1 MYRELKSLFQ
11 VSQLKDDLHEI
22 YFNQVIETFAISLI
36 SIFVPIYLLENGFTM
51 VAAFSFMFTYWA
63 AMFLFTP
70 IAAEISSRIGF
81 KHTIIG
87 RAPLLILYFSLL
99 FLLDYVADY
108 VLFIALL
115 GGFSS
120 ILYWVST
127 NAEFVKATDGER
139 GAKQVGYLNA
149 LPQISAVAAPLI
161 SALLLTSMGFPIVF
175 LIVIALIVVSQVPF
189 LLTSDYKERFV
200 MKMRKSWLFL
210 DKRFFALFL
219 IQGVIFSSDF
229 LFWGVFVFQ
238 KFGLISAGLTA
249 SLYGAGMVVFTVIIG
264 KVSSESHKR
273 KSMLILG
280 AIGYAFISIVRI
292 STATAMEAFLISVL
306 AGIFT
311 TLISI
316 PIYVSFTERAKKEGI
331 LNWVTFRD
339 FWLAAGRSG
348 FALAAIM
355 LLLFL
360 SQDVLF
366 AGFAL
371 AAIASIFL
379 VLLAK

>member
-1 MYRELKSLFQ
+1 MYRELKNLFQ
-11 VSQLKDDLHEI
+11 ITRLKDDMHEI

-36 SIFVPIYLLENGFTM
+36 SIFVPIYLLENGFPLI
-51 VAAFSFMFTYWA
+51 AAFSFMLTYWG
-63 AMFLFTP
+63 AMFLFAP

-99 FLLDYVADY
+99 FLLGYVSDYILFVAM
-108 VLFIALL
+108 L
-115 GGFSS
+115 GGFCS

-127 NAEFVKATDGER
+127 NAEFVKAADEER
-139 GAKQVGYLNA
+139 SAKQIGYLNA

-161 SALLLTSMGFPIVF
+161 SAVILTTLGFPIIF

-189 LLTSDYKERFV
+189 LLTSDYKEKFTL
-200 MKMRKSWLFL
+200 KMRKSWLFL
-210 DKRFFALFL
+210 DKRFFALFA
-219 IQGVIFSSDF
+219 IQGVIFSNDF

-249 SLYGAGMVVFTVIIG
+249 SLYGAGMAIFTVIIG

-273 KSMLILG
+273 RNMLILG

-292 STATAMEAFLISVL
+292 STATPMEAFLISML

-311 TLISI
+311 TLISM
-316 PIYVSFTERAKKEGI
+316 PIYVEFSGCAKKEGI

-339 FWLAAGRSG
+339 FWLAAGRFG
-348 FALAAIM
+348 FTLAAM
-355 LLLFL
+355 VLLMVF
-360 SQDVLF
+360 SENVFF

-371 AAIASIFL
+371 AAMASILL